1 MMDKSC
7 RNNVKFLKTFKN
19 ASVFCNFSIG
29 YDPRT
34 LSDTPKQYSHHLAER
49 QHISMINFEKNGE
62 KTNLKKRPI
71 DGLWLYLLDDKENRT
86 HIDLTPVDWS
96 SSSSPSKVLQPNQIN
111 PDKEISFPVVSSQLS
126 PSTAV
131 RSIVTNLFR

>member
-1 MMDKSC
+1 
-7 RNNVKFLKTFKN
+7 
-19 ASVFCNFSIG
+19 
-29 YDPRT
+29 
-34 LSDTPKQYSHHLAER
+34 LAER